1 MQLKKT
7 LLGVGLGFVASPF
20 IAVGCAV
27 VGTVVVVAGT
37 LAPVWAPVA
46 GGVLLPKLMPD
57 TPKSPEP
64 ASTPSLA
71 DAINI
76 ATNPAS

>member
-1 MQLKKT
+1 MTMKKT

-20 IAVGCAV
+20 IAVAAAV
-27 VGTVVVVAGT
+27 LGTVVVVAGAT
-37 LAPVWAPVA
+37 APVWAPVA

-57 TPKSPEP
+57 DVP
-64 ASTPSLA
+64 AQSSSRGEIA

-76 ATNPAS
+76 VARPS